1 MDGKQRS
8 AFKPTRW
15 VAVFLGSLAL
25 ACIYYWRIPLRGEAP
40 LFGDVAVQFL
50 PWKILIKRTLLSG
63 HFPLWNPY
71 SMAGKPFLANMQSA
85 ILYPIDMLLMLL
97 PIMRFYAWSL
107 LLHTAL
113 AGTFT
118 WFLAKRLGLSA
129 MAALLAAIGLMFN
142 GFFLIHV
149 FAGNMLTVIS
159 SCWIPAVFLA
169 GYDLADSGRC
179 SAKRAIRAVCI
190 ASLAVSF
197 QILSGHPQMSFY
209 TIFFATLWI
218 LLLTGSQHPGVSGFV
233 KTFCLWFAALAI
245 AFCLCAAQ
253 LIPTLEF
260 MSVSSRGT
268 LSFEHATEFSFSLK
282 SILGMVF
289 PEILGTHAEGTYWH
303 RWYYWSCAYM
313 STLLFLLALAALP
326 LARRMGVEHAQRRR
340 FFVPLW
346 CVVAVSVFLALGR
359 QNPFYHLVFQLPGFS
374 SFRAPAKFLPF
385 AVLGLCLLGARG
397 AETLLAVLTKADEQT
412 GNRYRNSLQRFSIV
426 ILVVLI
432 GALLTWQ
439 FRTIP
444 DARDGQTR
452 FSVAL
457 ARSLTNTVFYLFC
470 ATVIF
475 VGVWR
480 QYWGRTTA
488 IVLLA
493 LLVFSDLWNFGL
505 KYQTFSRPEGLYEET
520 NEIRY
525 LRAETW
531 EDYWRIATMNDVPYP
546 EAFAVFRIENLCGYD
561 PLSLGTYAEM
571 FKVSQGQ
578 SPSDFR
584 DEFNL
589 ERISDDLLDAF
600 NVKYVLTRQALD
612 SPTMKRVFS
621 GARFDIYERMNY
633 PPRVQGEGAQIEWG
647 RPEFNEYR
655 FSVSA
660 ASETIVRVAQLAYPG
675 WRAMLNDTPTEISA
689 DEQGFMTLRVPEG
702 VSEVWI
708 FYRPQS
714 FLTGAILSLL
724 TLTLLFVCFLFSRC
738 SSRRYGK
745 TPFAPERSQSQGNPS
760 RETRS
765 YHSAWRY
772 G

>member
-1 MDGKQRS
+1 MRMALYCSVFMSYCKSYCFADHKGKKDMNGPS
-8 AFKPTRW
+8 SKIPAPVRW
-15 VAVFLGSLAL
+15 FGIFALCLGAT
-25 ACIYYWRIPLRGEAP
+25 CIFYWRIILRGEAP

-71 SMAGKPFLANMQSA
+71 SMAGKPLLANMQSA
-85 ILYPIDMLLMLL
+85 VLYPIDLLLMLF

-118 WFLAKRLGLSA
+118 WFLARRLGLS
-129 MAALLAAIGLMFN
+129 MASATLACIAFMFN

-159 SCWIPAVFLA
+159 SCWIPAIFLA
-169 GYDLADSGRC
+169 GYNLTDWSRGLSG
-179 SAKRAIRAVCI
+179 KWFRALCATSF
-190 ASLAVSF
+190 ALSF
-197 QILSGHPQMSFY
+197 QVLSGHPQMSFY
-209 TIFFATLWI
+209 TLFFVTLWI
-218 LLLTGSQHPGVSGFV
+218 TLLVCSQQSDIRQLV
-233 KTFCLWFAALAI
+233 KTLCLWFAALAI

-253 LIPTLEF
+253 LFPTLEY
-260 MSVSSRGT
+260 MRLSSRGT
-268 LSFEHATEFSFSLK
+268 LSFEQATEFSFSLQGL
-282 SILGMVF
+282 LGMVF
-289 PEILGTHAEGTYWH
+289 PEFLGTHAEGTFWH

-313 STLLFLLALAALP
+313 STLLFLLALVALP
-326 LARRMGVEHAQRRR
+326 LARRMGVERTQRRR

-359 QNPFYHLVFQLPGFS
+359 QNPLYHLVFQLPGFS

-397 AETLLAVLTKADEQT
+397 LDVLLTLLSAPKTSDRVTDRHLVQGLALVI
-412 GNRYRNSLQRFSIV
+412 GV
-426 ILVVLI
+426 ILLGSLLI
-432 GALLTWQ
+432 WP
-439 FRTIP
+439 FRAIP
-444 DARDGQTR
+444 EVQQAQTR
-452 FSVAL
+452 FTVA
-457 ARSLTNTVFYLFC
+457 ASRSLTNTAFHLLC
-470 ATVIF
+470 AVVILL
-475 VGVWR
+475 GVWR
-480 QYWGRTTA
+480 RYWSKHAAVG
-488 IVLLA
+488 L
-493 LLVFSDLWNFGL
+493 LLVLVFTDLWNFGL

-525 LRAETW
+525 LYPETW

-546 EAFAVFRIENLCGYD
+546 EAFAVFRKENLCGYD

-589 ERISDDLLDAF
+589 ERISDALLDAF
-600 NVKYVLTRQALD
+600 NVKYVLTRRTLD

-621 GARFDIYERMNY
+621 GTRFDVYERANC
-633 PPRVQGEGAQIEWG
+633 PPRVQGEGAQIRWK
-647 RPEFNEYR
+647 RPKFNEYR
-655 FSVSA
+655 FSVYA
-660 ASETIVRVAQLAYPG
+660 ASETVVRIAQLAYPG

-702 VSEVWI
+702 RSEVWI

-714 FLTGAILSLL
+714 FLMGLWISVAALALMSICLL
-724 TLTLLFVCFLFSRC
+724 AAAV
-738 SSRRYGK
+738 G
-745 TPFAPERSQSQGNPS
+745 RSQPK
-760 RETRS
+760 
-765 YHSAWRY
+765 H
-772 G
+772 